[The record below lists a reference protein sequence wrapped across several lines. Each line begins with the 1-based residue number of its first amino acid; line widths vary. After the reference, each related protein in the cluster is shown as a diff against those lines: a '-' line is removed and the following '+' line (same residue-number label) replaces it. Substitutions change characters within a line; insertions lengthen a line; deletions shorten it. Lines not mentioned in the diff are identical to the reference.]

1 MLYMIETK
9 GRTGVSMKSDIIF
22 PDNWKELVREKKV
35 ILYNTGVSSL
45 LGGREKRIKKMK
57 WVFQVFKDHPE
68 VVLWWRPHPLEVS
81 TLQSMLPE
89 LEEQYMEVRQQYIEE
104 GIGILDESVDLNR
117 AIAVSDAYYGTW
129 SSVAELYKAA
139 GKPVLFENNT
149 IFDWHKELFFDVTD
163 FVLLGSDVWFLS
175 STMNILFVMNLDTF
189 ELTEAIRIP
198 YGNILGKYM
207 SYRMAV
213 VGGYLVLIPGCGKWI
228 IRLNVNERKFD
239 KLEIGKYVKSIR
251 FCAYAVYD
259 ECVYMLPAF
268 ANRIIKYNA
277 IRNEIICERTLR
289 EHNSDLLLET
299 ITEVTDSYI
308 YAVEAGGNHIYKYDM
323 QNDAYEKIELPD
335 KDICL
340 FGIRKAK
347 DLFVLVL
354 SNKNEILLW
363 NEKENRT
370 WKMEAFPEGYSDQDR
385 PLCDLV
391 KYKEDIYLFPDESDQ
406 VFKINT
412 DQMVLEQCS
421 GIEEKERGVKE
432 RYFTRAKNIGNEIMA
447 FSYWH
452 NQWVVLNPEE
462 NLVIRK
468 NVIVK
473 DGILDRIADYSIF
486 ETDNESDGQGVYYA
500 EDQDF
505 YSLQNYIR
513 DVFRVSVSEQNTE
526 KKEAVGE
533 KIHKTV
539 AGNGTTK

>member
-1 MLYMIETK
+1 
-9 GRTGVSMKSDIIF
+9 MKSDTIF
-22 PDNWKELVREKKV
+22 PDNWQELVREKRV

-45 LGGREKRIKKMK
+45 LRGREKRIEKMK
-57 WVFQVFKDHPE
+57 WVFQVFQVHPE
-68 VVLWWRPHPLEVS
+68 VVLWWRPHPLEIS

-89 LEEQYMEVRQQYIEE
+89 LEEQYMEIRQQYIEE
-104 GIGILDESVDLNR
+104 NIGILDESVDLNR
-117 AIAVSDAYYGTW
+117 AIAISDAYYGAW

-139 GKPVLFENNT
+139 EKPVLFENNN
-149 IFDWHKELFFDVTD
+149 IFDRHKELYFDVTD
-163 FVLLGSDVWFLS
+163 FVIIDRDVWFLS
-175 STMNILFVMNLDTF
+175 STLNFLFVMNSDTF

-198 YGNILGKYM
+198 YGNTLEKYM
-207 SYRMAV
+207 SYRIAV
-213 VGGYLVLIPGCGKWI
+213 VGEYLVLVPGRGKWI
-228 IRLNVNERKFD
+228 IRLNLNEKKFD
-239 KLEIGKYVKSIR
+239 KLEIGKYEKSIR
-251 FCAYAVYD
+251 FCAYAVYG

-268 ANRIIKYNA
+268 GNRIIKYNV

-289 EHNSDLLLET
+289 EQNRDLLLET
-299 ITEVTDSYI
+299 IIEVTGSYI
-308 YAVEAGGNHIYKYDM
+308 YAAEAGGNHIYKYDM
-323 QNDAYEKIELPD
+323 QNDTYEKIKLPD
-335 KDICL
+335 EDICL
-340 FGIRKAK
+340 FGIKKAK

-363 NEKENRT
+363 DEKENRT
-370 WKMEAFPEGYSDQDR
+370 WKLEALPEGYSDQAR

-412 DQMVLEQCS
+412 GQMVLEQCP
-421 GIEEKERGVKE
+421 GVEEKERGVKE
-432 RYFTRAKNIGNEIMA
+432 RYFTRAKNVGNEIMA

-462 NLVIRK
+462 NIVIRK

-473 DGILDRIADYSIF
+473 DEILDRIADYSIF
-486 ETDNESDGQGVYYA
+486 EADDETGRQGVYCA

-513 DVFRVSVSEQNTE
+513 DVFRVSVSERNTE

-539 AGNGTTK
+539 AGNSTTK